1 MINECRDNGKYNGIK
16 PIDDYTMEIRKI
28 TIIKGMN
35 NKEGSMI
42 IRTVKSDEWIYLR
55 RSSQR
60 LDLSHLAVHPHLTKL
75 DIVRVKSKVRICSL
89 DVTLENIA

>member
-1 MINECRDNGKYNGIK
+1 MINERRDNGKYNGIK

-42 IRTVKSDEWIYLR
+42 IRTVKSDE
-55 RSSQR
+55 
-60 LDLSHLAVHPHLTKL
+60 
-75 DIVRVKSKVRICSL
+75 
-89 DVTLENIA
+89 